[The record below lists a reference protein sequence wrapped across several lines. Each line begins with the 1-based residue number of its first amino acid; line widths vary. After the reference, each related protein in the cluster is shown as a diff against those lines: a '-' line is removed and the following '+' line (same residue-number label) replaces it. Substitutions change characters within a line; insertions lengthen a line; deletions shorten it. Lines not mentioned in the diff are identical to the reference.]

1 MTPRLRAA
9 LGADYVLLGGG
20 NGRKVDPLPP
30 ATHRGSPHDAF
41 EGGVRLWEDFIEPHD
56 AEPARNWR
64 VVR

>member
-1 MTPRLRAA
+1 
-9 LGADYVLLGGG
+9 VVLGGG

-30 ATHRGSPHDAF
+30 DTYAGGKDDAF
-41 EGGVRLWEDFIEPHD
+41 VGGERLWEHFIEPHD